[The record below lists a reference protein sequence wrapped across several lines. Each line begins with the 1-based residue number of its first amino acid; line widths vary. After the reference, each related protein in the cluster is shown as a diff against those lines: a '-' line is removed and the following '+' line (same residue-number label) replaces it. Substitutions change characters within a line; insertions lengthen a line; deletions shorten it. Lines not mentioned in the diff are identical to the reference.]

1 MSTPIFAALAQTR
14 QTEIERRLQRP
25 RFEAPPHSHR
35 GPQVRR
41 AIVAIRTLAARRGP
55 SSPTARHAD

>member
-25 RFEAPPHSHR
+25 RLEAPPRSHR
-35 GPQVRR
+35 GPHIRR
-41 AIVAIRTLAARRGP
+41 AIVAIRTLTARRRP